1 MHWQEMVLNENWSHA
16 STVCFPKI
24 KEKLKHVNY
33 VDHGQ
38 YLKTECIFGR
48 FCKIESFL
56 RAINV

>member
-1 MHWQEMVLNENWSHA
+1 MHWQDMVLNKNWQHA

-38 YLKTECIFGR
+38 YLKTDRIFWL
-48 FCKIESFL
+48 IL
-56 RAINV
+56 QN